1 MKELL
6 LKIRALL
13 IRLAERGANR
23 PLAPAAAVALHLLE
37 AGDFYAAG
45 PTLTPITE
53 DAPADVPL
61 DPADPLAAAGA
72 ACALRRKNEGGAVV
86 AVVEENDRMYEAVSL
101 AVKLNLPLVLLVSC
115 HDSALDELSS
125 RVMAADM
132 ECIPADGR
140 GVMKLMPAL
149 QRHNVKLALE
159 NVYGTAYS
167 DTHTSRA
174 EDILPI
180 IEAAGSEFVGACI
193 DTGHANIF
201 GLDIAQ
207 MARVYGKKLFA
218 LHVNGNAGKDEHV
231 IPYTMS
237 GWCEKMDYYA
247 FSAALKEIGF
257 TGYYNLEIACGDLP
271 EGVAQPFL
279 NYAAAVARALADL
292 AE

>member
-1 MKELL
+1 MKKLHKNSGFSLVEL
-6 LKIRALL
+6 IVVIAIMAVL
-13 IRLAERGANR
+13 IGL
-23 PLAPAAAVALHLLE
+23 LAPQFIKYVERSRMSMDVQNVETLCHAAE
-37 AGDFYAAG
+37 TFAADVDTHRV
-45 PTLTPITE
+45 PIPHSCEIVLTP
-53 DAPADVPL
+53 
-61 DPADPLAAAGA
+61 GN
-72 ACALRRKNEGGAVV
+72 RV
-86 AVVEENDRMYEAVSL
+86 AVNTTTSGDDRYW
-101 AVKLNLPLVLLVSC
+101 
-115 HDSALDELSS
+115 
-125 RVMAADM
+125 
-132 ECIPADGR
+132 
-140 GVMKLMPAL
+140 
-149 QRHNVKLALE
+149 QLALE

-180 IEAAGSEFVGACI
+180 IEAAGSELVGACI